1 MIRVHEGEFQAQIGY
16 TKINADVK
24 VRRMWLSE
32 SSSEISSPSQVRSGP
47 VLQCILLAVAALVAR
62 FLRRA

>member
-1 MIRVHEGEFQAQIGY
+1 MVS
-16 TKINADVK
+16 KINEDVK